1 MPVQRAHRP
10 GTTWRWGLHA
20 SSTQLNSSTKAAFAS
35 GEFEKEKKK
44 KKSSQK
50 TDILWRAGSLLTGSR
65 GKIREAHLRDLG
77 EERTIAG

>member
-10 GTTWRWGLHA
+10 GTAWRWGLHA

-35 GEFEKEKKK
+35 GEFEKKK

-77 EERTIAG
+77 EERTIAE

>member
-10 GTTWRWGLHA
+10 GTAWRWGLHA

-44 KKSSQK
+44 KNHPKRQ
-50 TDILWRAGSLLTGSR
+50 TFYGEQ
-65 GKIREAHLRDLG
+65 EAS
-77 EERTIAG
+77 

>member
-10 GTTWRWGLHA
+10 GTAWRWGLHA

-44 KKSSQK
+44 KIIPK
-50 TDILWRAGSLLTGSR
+50 DRHFMASR
-65 GKIREAHLRDLG
+65 KPPDRVEG
-77 EERTIAG
+77 EDSRSPPA